1 MFKQI
6 IVSALSLASLGAT
19 AQIYGGIGVTSAK
32 LNDKI
37 SSENTEISTTALRGI
52 FGYKV
57 GPKLSLE
64 GVAAFGLNNSSFNVT
79 TAPNSKLNIDYMVG
93 VYAKPTIKITPQ
105 LETFFRAGMAQTL
118 TTLFYQGNTTKTI
131 NNGFSYGVGMSY
143 ELGKTTFFNL
153 DYMFYVNNDQT
164 KATGIT
170 AGVDYLF

>member
-6 IVSALSLASLGAT
+6 IASALSLASLGAT

-37 SSENTEISTTALRGI
+37 SSENTEISTTALRAI

-57 GPKLSLE
+57 SPKMSVE
-64 GVAAFGLNNSSFNVT
+64 GIAAFGLNNSTFNVA
-79 TAPNSKLNIDYMVG
+79 TAPNSKLNIDYVMG
-93 VYAKPTIKITPQ
+93 VYAKPSIKITPQ
-105 LETFFRAGMAQTL
+105 LDTFFRIGMAQTQ
-118 TTLFYQGNTTKTI
+118 TTLFYHGNTTKTI
-131 NNGFSYGVGMSY
+131 NNGFSYGLGMSY

-170 AGVDYLF
+170 AGLDYLF